1 MERDD
6 MRQTFDNSNL
16 MLNFVFLT
24 NLLEGR

>member
-6 MRQTFDNSNL
+6 MGQTFDNSNL
-16 MLNFVFLT
+16 MLNFVFPT